1 MWHKNMIIL
10 ILHVESASGFRTCIR
25 RFLQAFA
32 RPLRNLNLHLRA
44 GVDPGFVG
52 PEAYTIFG
60 AFFKKNNTK
69 LQIQN

>member
-1 MWHKNMIIL
+1 M
-10 ILHVESASGFRTCIR
+10 G
-25 RFLQAFA
+25 
-32 RPLRNLNLHLRA
+32 NLNLCLKA

-60 AFFKKNNTK
+60 ALVKKNNTK